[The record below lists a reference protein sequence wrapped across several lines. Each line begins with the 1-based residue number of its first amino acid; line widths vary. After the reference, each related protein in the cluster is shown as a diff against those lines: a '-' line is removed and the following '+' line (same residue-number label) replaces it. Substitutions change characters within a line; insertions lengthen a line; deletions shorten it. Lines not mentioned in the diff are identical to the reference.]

1 MEIFCSDMSLN
12 TYPKYLNPAFAYGGS
27 CLPKDLQSLCSL
39 GMTKLL
45 ELPLLNSVKRS
56 NQVIIDSAKLLINR
70 TGCNTLCFLG
80 MTF

>member
-1 MEIFCSDMSLN
+1 
-12 TYPKYLNPAFAYGGS
+12 
-27 CLPKDLQSLCSL
+27 
-39 GMTKLL
+39 MTKLL

-80 MTF
+80 MTFKPDTDDLRNSLS